1 MCVCVCVRV
10 CVCVCVSVRVCVCVR
25 TCVCVRARV
34 RARVCVCLQYCDVG
48 VEHLFVGRAVLI
60 YWLELY
66 IHLPCIEII
75 YDEYDTKGYDIV
87 FTS

>member
-1 MCVCVCVRV
+1 M
-10 CVCVCVSVRVCVCVR
+10 CVCVSVRVCVCVR
-25 TCVCVRARV
+25 VCM
-34 RARVCVCLQYCDVG
+34 QYCDVG
-48 VEHLFVGRAVLI
+48 GEHLFVGRAVLI
-60 YWLELY
+60 NWLELY